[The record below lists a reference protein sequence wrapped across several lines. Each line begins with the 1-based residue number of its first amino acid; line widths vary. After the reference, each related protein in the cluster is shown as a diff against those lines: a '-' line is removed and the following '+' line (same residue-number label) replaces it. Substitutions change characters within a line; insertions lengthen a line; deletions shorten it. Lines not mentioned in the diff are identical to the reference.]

1 MKKVFNWIFAIV
13 IILFF
18 ALFMFNGCTM
28 SDPQESEPEKDDL
41 TIPDDKLPQW
51 LLLEHQSTENNDS
64 KTDNE
69 IILAE
74 TNNNEDKTESVSAPI
89 TDPEPEPETTSP
101 TDEPSPD
108 KKQDPEPDN
117 EDSDSDELSPS
128 EKRKINKAK
137 DALRE
142 IEKEYRS
149 ASNEERVELATRYNH
164 IINKLKNEYGIIH
177 ENKLEEA
184 EWWKLDRDSSPSFQ
198 HEVYP
203 KTD

>member
-1 MKKVFNWIFAIV
+1 MKKVVNWVFAIV

-18 ALFMFNGCTM
+18 ALFNGCTM
-28 SDPQESEPEKDDL
+28 SAPQESAPEQDDL

-64 KTDNE
+64 ETDNE
-69 IILAE
+69 IILTE
-74 TNNNEDKTESVSAPI
+74 TKNDEDKTESVNETI
-89 TDPEPEPETTSP
+89 TDSEPEPETTSP

-108 KKQDPEPDN
+108 KRQDPEHEN

-128 EKRKINKAK
+128 EKRNIDKAK
-137 DALRE
+137 EALRE
-142 IEKEYRS
+142 IEKEYRTAGS
-149 ASNEERVELATRYNH
+149 EERVELATRYNH
-164 IINKLKNEYGIIH
+164 IINKLKDEYGIIL

-184 EWWKLDRDSSPSFQ
+184 EWWKLDRDSSPSFR